1 MNSVSS
7 NPLQWVTTT
16 PVWGAYERQLSAQPV
31 LTKGLTSLVG
41 FALGDI
47 IAQTLVEQAAIIDVA
62 RVVKF
67 SSFGFLV
74 HGTTCHF
81 FYNFLDRAV
90 PGTDAKPVATKVAVD
105 QLLWN
110 PVFGCMFFGYL
121 TLYDGG
127 SLSQAV
133 MRIQQSLSTQVT
145 GSWGF
150 WGPAHVINFRFVPTE
165 QRLLYINALQIVYN
179 VFLSV
184 ISTPP
189 PL

>member
-1 MNSVSS
+1 MSLTATDCRALRCRPTIRLRPVPSMSSVSS

-16 PVWGAYERQLSAQPV
+16 PAWGAYERQLSAQPV

-81 FYNFLDRAV
+81 FYNFLD
-90 PGTDAKPVATKVAVD
+90 
-105 QLLWN
+105 
-110 PVFGCMFFGYL
+110 C
-121 TLYDGG
+121 
-127 SLSQAV
+127 
-133 MRIQQSLSTQVT
+133 STST
-145 GSWGF
+145 RCRSSTTSSS
-150 WGPAHVINFRFVPTE
+150 PSSALRRRCELPTPRKLKE
-165 QRLLYINALQIVYN
+165 D
-179 VFLSV
+179 
-184 ISTPP
+184 
-189 PL
+189 